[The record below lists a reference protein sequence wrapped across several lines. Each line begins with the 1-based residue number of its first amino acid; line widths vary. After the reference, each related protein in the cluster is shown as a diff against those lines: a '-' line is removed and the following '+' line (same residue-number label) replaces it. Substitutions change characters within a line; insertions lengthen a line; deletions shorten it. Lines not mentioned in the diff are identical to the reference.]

1 MISSTWI
8 SDPTSIPNNL
18 TPDWKFVQPM
28 HWMMKIAICPVDVSI
43 VPSKPYLV
51 VIEDAAATNSHHLVD
66 DGLLESLVFPF
77 RHLVTIP
84 LLILLRH
91 SFRSFRAFVV

>member
-1 MISSTWI
+1 MISPTWI

-43 VPSKPYLV
+43 VPSEANLV
-51 VIEDAAATNSHHLVD
+51 VIKYRAPTN
-66 DGLLESLVFPF
+66 PY
-77 RHLVTIP
+77 
-84 LLILLRH
+84 
-91 SFRSFRAFVV
+91 